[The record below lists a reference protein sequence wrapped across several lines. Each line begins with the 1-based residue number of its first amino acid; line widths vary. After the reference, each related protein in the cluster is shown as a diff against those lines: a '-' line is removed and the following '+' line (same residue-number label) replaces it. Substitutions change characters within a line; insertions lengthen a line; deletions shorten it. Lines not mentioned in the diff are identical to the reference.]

1 MSMPTELLPKCPLC
15 GKLMTVNLR
24 ADSHFVEDYGWY
36 KVAHRYNDFIHS
48 IKKVM
53 FFFLNWV

>member
-1 MSMPTELLPKCPLC
+1 MPTELLPKCPLC